1 MFMSNHSF
9 VRLLALAGL
18 FCAGVAQLVHA
29 ADESCAVAF
38 IDLAN
43 PTQLHGVD
51 VDPAQTDFS
60 NETLNLL
67 IAAQFSAFE
76 SAMHSMRD
84 AKTHPD
90 YRTAQRLSEVLRQ
103 CENPVELYKHVS
115 AETRNVTQVR
125 VDEAYHFNLLCE
137 LLRVAF
143 YYSIDL
149 AVCFKAAEKA
159 AVRNADAHHA
169 KMKEW
174 IAGLASEARG
184 FFGRLATKW
193 HSLNT
198 TGVDLYQAALRNV
211 REDWSSAAFN
221 SMTFVQ
227 FVGEDKKVLR
237 EVLHNPIWP
246 LAAKTGTG
254 FLTWMAGRLT
264 GFDPGGIS
272 FVDLDLRDQRSLA
285 TYFSQ
290 ELDAHD
296 DAWFHA
302 TYNALRMQVLE
313 ACDQLQIKTSADFFA
328 KFDPILIINH
338 LVFGDSLV
346 PATADERRETVAA
359 DQITQ
364 ANESQ
369 ASTDGELPSQDVA
382 SATPVV
388 PAPVP
393 VEAVVHQEAAVQVED
408 AGTQADIAISPLPAP
423 VEQAPQSPVPPAV
436 APEPSAVQDDAQET
450 IMIGSIA
457 VPLPAPVPMQ
467 QFMQQGSSASLPSQ
481 APVATAPSATS
492 VSVSS
497 YAAVAASQSTGTG
510 TVKRS
515 GSSNLLKKGKQQ
527 QG

>member
-18 FCAGVAQLVHA
+18 FCAGAAQLVHA

-60 NETLNLL
+60 NKTLSLL
-67 IAAQFSAFE
+67 LAGQFSAFE

-169 KMKEW
+169 KMQEW

-246 LAAKTGTG
+246 LAAKTGTR
-254 FLTWMAGRLT
+254 FLTWVAGRLA

-302 TYNALRMQVLE
+302 TYNALRMQVLD

-346 PATADERRETVAA
+346 PATADERRETVTA
-359 DQITQ
+359 DQTTQ
-364 ANESQ
+364 ATEPQ
-369 ASTDGELPSQDVA
+369 ASTDGALPSQDVA
-382 SATPVV
+382 SATPVA
-388 PAPVP
+388 PALVP
-393 VEAVVHQEAAVQVED
+393 VEAVVQEAAVQVED
-408 AGTQADIAISPLPAP
+408 AGTQADIAVSPLPAP
-423 VEQAPQSPVPPAV
+423 VEQARQSPVSSAV
-436 APEPSAVQDDAQET
+436 APEPSVVQDGAPET
-450 IMIGSIA
+450 IMIGSIP
-457 VPLPAPVPMQ
+457 VPLPTPVPMQ

-481 APVATAPSATS
+481 APVATAASATS

-497 YAAVAASQSTGTG
+497 YAAVAASQSTGT
-510 TVKRS
+510 VKRS